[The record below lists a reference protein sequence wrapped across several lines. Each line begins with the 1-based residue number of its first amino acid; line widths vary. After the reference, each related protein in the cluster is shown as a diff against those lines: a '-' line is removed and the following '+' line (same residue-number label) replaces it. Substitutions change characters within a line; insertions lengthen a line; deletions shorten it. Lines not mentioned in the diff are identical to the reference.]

1 MSVEVTNDEQY
12 TLEMIESVVSF
23 ISQFE
28 SCVVAMSAGV
38 DSAVVAKAASLAL
51 GSNAMAVTAQS
62 PSLASGELEQAR
74 EIAELIGIEHRVL
87 NTSEFSNPN
96 YLRNQGDRC
105 YYCKSE
111 LYGQMRVLADS
122 LDGQILLNG
131 TNLDDLGD
139 YRPGLEAARESNVRS
154 PLVECQINKATVRAM
169 ARHWHLPTWDKP
181 ASPCLSSRVAY
192 GEEVTAERLQ
202 MIDLAEQYL
211 RALGIEPVR
220 VRYHRGDLARIEVPP
235 QSIESF
241 TNPQARE
248 ELEQY
253 FRGLGFQF
261 VTIDLGG
268 FKSGSLN
275 QLLQIDI
282 T

>member
-1 MSVEVTNDEQY
+1 MSVEVTNDEQD

-28 SCVVAMSAGV
+28 SCFVAMSAGV

-122 LDGQILLNG
+122 LDGEILLNG

-154 PLVECQINKATVRAM
+154 PLAECEINKATVRAM

>member
-1 MSVEVTNDEQY
+1 MSIEVTNDEQD

-28 SCVVAMSAGV
+28 SCAVAMSAGV

-122 LDGQILLNG
+122 LDGEILLNG

-169 ARHWHLPTWDKP
+169 ARHWQLPTWDKP

>member
-122 LDGQILLNG
+122 LDGEILLNG

-139 YRPGLEAARESNVRS
+139 YRPGLKAARESNVRS
-154 PLVECQINKATVRAM
+154 PLAECQINKATVRAM